1 MLQGETSDYPGT
13 LSTAASGVATPAD
26 THITTGRNPALQVGE
41 SLRNALAAAP
51 TLADVKQTSV
61 TSAAATPPSVIPIVP
76 KSAYLY
82 RLLKSDLCVLTL
94 CRASTS
100 CCGVY

>member
-76 KSAYLY
+76 KSAYPY